1 MNEWTNK
8 SVVGAGKNDTDE
20 INEHSDLS
28 DDHGLNLEIPE
39 LRGSAPAISDP
50 SL

>member
-1 MNEWTNK
+1 MLRK
-8 SVVGAGKNDTDE
+8 SVVGACKNDTDE

-39 LRGSAPAISDP
+39 LRLYASHF
-50 SL
+50 